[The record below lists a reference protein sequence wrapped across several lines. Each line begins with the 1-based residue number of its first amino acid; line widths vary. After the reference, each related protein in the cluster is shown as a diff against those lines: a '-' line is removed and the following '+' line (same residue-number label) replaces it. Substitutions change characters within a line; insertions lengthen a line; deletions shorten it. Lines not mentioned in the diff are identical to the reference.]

1 MLINDLLAQ
10 EKKSIEEDLSKYP
23 TLKLSSLRRNTYA
36 SGGRPKITLLV
47 SSWRSGSSFLGQ
59 ILASHPVS
67 FYIYE
72 PLHQLGLVK
81 LRDSVNEK
89 AKRSVQLIKDLFTCN
104 YSRKGIKLVLFD
116 QMNYKYDDFL
126 QMIGSV
132 ISKIKGYGVM
142 LKTRDYGIAVGVK
155 RRKDYNLL
163 IWTSWYCVFLVQ

>member
-1 MLINDLLAQ
+1 MFSFYKGYLKKLFILCFTMCIFLFKNYVYKKKTLVEMNSTIENATKKSRIMENLLIDDLLAQ
-10 EKKSIEEDLSKYP
+10 EKKSIAEDLSKYP

-67 FYIYE
+67 FYSYE

-89 AKRSVQLIKDLFTCN
+89 AN
-104 YSRKGIKLVLFD
+104 
-116 QMNYKYDDFL
+116 
-126 QMIGSV
+126 
-132 ISKIKGYGVM
+132 KIY
-142 LKTRDYGIAVGVK
+142 Y
-155 RRKDYNLL
+155 
-163 IWTSWYCVFLVQ
+163 